1 MSLHNDLDLSW
12 RPSHAYLPGQNSRHN
27 ENTFDKF
34 KPDLLIS
41 HMALRQS
48 IAWQIGQKFFRE
60 EYYWEAHEVWESVW
74 MKLEEASLERALV
87 KSLIQLTNAGLKGKM
102 GRCKAQMR
110 LLDLAKLECPNFTNR
125 EIMDI
130 SSAGWW
136 KFYTQASRAVP
147 L

>member
-74 MKLEEASLERALV
+74 MKLEETSSERALV

-102 GRCKAQMR
+102 GRDKAQMR

-130 SSAGWW
+130 TLDVWW